1 MTIPVD
7 RGEPDGGALLQLD
20 GVVQVPDWPN
30 DVTGSAF
37 LAGIAAAIAGKL
49 VLEHREAAVVA
60 FGDDAAVRVLNA
72 RYRGKDAP
80 TNVLSFPAAGP
91 VVGPDFGP
99 AIGPGAEGETHPLG
113 DIVLARETVMREAVE
128 QAVDFSH
135 HVTHLIVHGVLHLLG
150 YDHGVDAEAEE
161 MEALEIEI
169 LSELGIDNPY
179 TEESVGSV

>member
-7 RGEPDGGALLQLD
+7 RGEPDDGALLQLD
-20 GVVQVPDWPN
+20 GVVQVPDWPD

-37 LAGIAAAIAGKL
+37 LDRIAAAIAGKL
-49 VLEHREAAVVA
+49 VFEHREAAVVA

-91 VVGPDFGP
+91 VIEPDIGPD
-99 AIGPGAEGETHPLG
+99 AEGETRPLG
-113 DIVLARETVMREAVE
+113 DIVLARETVMREAGE

-179 TEESVGSV
+179 TEEPVGSV

>member
-1 MTIPVD
+1 MTMPVD
-7 RGEPDGGALLQLD
+7 RGEPDDGALLQLD
-20 GVVQVPDWPN
+20 GVVQVPDWPD

-37 LAGIAAAIAGKL
+37 LDRIAAAIAGKL
-49 VLEHREAAVVA
+49 VFEHREVAVVA
-60 FGDDAAVRVLNA
+60 FGDDAYVRVLNA

-80 TNVLSFPAAGP
+80 TNVLSFPDAGP
-91 VVGPDFGP
+91 VIEPDIGPD
-99 AIGPGAEGETHPLG
+99 AEGETRSLG
-113 DIVLARETVMREAVE
+113 DIVLARETVMREAGE

-179 TEESVGSV
+179 TEEPVGSV

>member
-1 MTIPVD
+1 MSEGGPSPTGDAPQAVTLVVEVVRHGDAWNDGPISDDTVALAAQAAFTEALPKGPAAYEATI
-7 RGEPDGGALLQLD
+7 
-20 GVVQVPDWPN
+20 
-30 DVTGSAF
+30 
-37 LAGIAAAIAGKL
+37 
-49 VLEHREAAVVA
+49 VLT
-60 FGDDAAVRVLNA
+60 DDAEMRELN
-72 RYRGKDAP
+72 RTWRSKDAP

-91 VVGPDFGP
+91 VIEPDIGPD
-99 AIGPGAEGETHPLG
+99 AEGETRSLG

-179 TEESVGSV
+179 TEEPVGSV

>member
-1 MTIPVD
+1 MNPSGD
-7 RGEPDGGALLQLD
+7 SP
-20 GVVQVPDWPN
+20 
-30 DVTGSAF
+30 
-37 LAGIAAAIAGKL
+37 AGPAS
-49 VLEHREAAVVA
+49 
-60 FGDDAAVRVLNA
+60 AVRVDLQVAKGIDGVPRVAQLRSWVAAAAAGRVPAAEVSIRVVGATEGRRLN
-72 RYRGKDAP
+72 RDFRGKDAP

-91 VVGPDFGP
+91 VIEPDIGPD
-99 AIGPGAEGETHPLG
+99 AEGETRSLG
-113 DIVLARETVMREAVE
+113 DIVLARETVMREAGE

-179 TEESVGSV
+179 TEEPVGSV

>member
-1 MTIPVD
+1 MNP
-7 RGEPDGGALLQLD
+7 P
-20 GVVQVPDWPN
+20 
-30 DVTGSAF
+30 
-37 LAGIAAAIAGKL
+37 
-49 VLEHREAAVVA
+49 
-60 FGDDAAVRVLNA
+60 GDSRVGPASAVRVDLQVAKGADGVPRAAQLRSWVAAAAAGRVPAAEVSIRVVGATEGRRLN
-72 RYRGKDAP
+72 RDFRGKDAP

-91 VVGPDFGP
+91 VIEPDIGPDDESN
-99 AIGPGAEGETHPLG
+99 AEGKTRPLG

-179 TEESVGSV
+179 TEEPVGSV

>member
-20 GVVQVPDWPN
+20 GVVQVPDWPD

-37 LAGIAAAIAGKL
+37 LDRIAAAIAGKL
-49 VLEHREAAVVA
+49 VFEHREAAVVA

-91 VVGPDFGP
+91 VIEPDIGPDG
-99 AIGPGAEGETHPLG
+99 EGETRPLG
-113 DIVLARETVMREAVE
+113 DIVLARETVMREAGE

-135 HVTHLIVHGVLHLLG
+135 HVTQLIVHGVLHLLG

-161 MEALEIEI
+161 MEALEVEI
-169 LSELGIDNPY
+169 LSDLGIGNPY

>member
-7 RGEPDGGALLQLD
+7 RGEPDDGALLQLD
-20 GVVQVPDWPN
+20 GVVQVPDWPD

-37 LAGIAAAIAGKL
+37 LDRIAAAIAGKL
-49 VLEHREAAVVA
+49 VFEHREAAVVA

-91 VVGPDFGP
+91 VIEPYIGPD
-99 AIGPGAEGETHPLG
+99 AEGETRPLG

-179 TEESVGSV
+179 TEEPVGSV

>member
-7 RGEPDGGALLQLD
+7 RGEPDDGALLQLD
-20 GVVQVPDWPN
+20 GVVQVPDWPD

-37 LAGIAAAIAGKL
+37 LDRIAAAIAGKL
-49 VLEHREAAVVA
+49 VFEHREAAVVA

-91 VVGPDFGP
+91 VIEPDIGPD
-99 AIGPGAEGETHPLG
+99 AEGETRSLG
-113 DIVLARETVMREAVE
+113 DIVLARETVMREAGE

-179 TEESVGSV
+179 TEEPVGSV

>member
-37 LAGIAAAIAGKL
+37 LDRIAAAIAGKL

-80 TNVLSFPAAGP
+80 TNVLSFPATGP
-91 VVGPDFGP
+91 VIEPDIGPDGESD
-99 AIGPGAEGETHPLG
+99 AEG
-113 DIVLARETVMREAVE
+113 VE
-128 QAVDFSH
+128 
-135 HVTHLIVHGVLHLLG
+135 
-150 YDHGVDAEAEE
+150 
-161 MEALEIEI
+161 
-169 LSELGIDNPY
+169 
-179 TEESVGSV
+179 

>member
-20 GVVQVPDWPN
+20 GIVQVSDWPEN
-30 DVTGSAF
+30 VTQPAF
-37 LAGIAAAIAGKL
+37 LDRIAAAIAGKL
-49 VLEHREAAVVA
+49 VFEHREAAVVA
-60 FGDDAAVRVLNA
+60 FGDDAAVRILNA

-80 TNVLSFPAAGP
+80 TNVLSFPAAGN
-91 VVGPDFGP
+91 V
-99 AIGPGAEGETHPLG
+99 IGVESEGEGNSETRPLG
-113 DIVLARETVMREAVE
+113 DIVLARETVMREADE

-150 YDHGVDAEAEE
+150 YDHVVDAEAEE

-179 TEESVGSV
+179 TKESVGSV

>member
-1 MTIPVD
+1 MTMPVD

-20 GVVQVPDWPN
+20 GVVQVPDWPD

-37 LAGIAAAIAGKL
+37 LERIAAATEGR
-49 VLEHREAAVVA
+49 LEFERREAAVVA

-91 VVGPDFGP
+91 VIEPDIGPD
-99 AIGPGAEGETHPLG
+99 AEGETRSLG
-113 DIVLARETVMREAVE
+113 DIVLARETVMREAGE

-179 TEESVGSV
+179 TEEPVGSV